1 MSQIATLDPNETDA
15 REHSLLG
22 LAILLLAATLSVVI
36 TLAIIVIQGTNAIIL
51 IFGTIPYL
59 AGGIAYMAMLY
70 TRP

>member
-1 MSQIATLDPNETDA
+1 MSEKTLDLNETDS

-22 LAILLLAATLSVVI
+22 LAILLLAATLAVVI
-36 TLAIIVIQGTNAIIL
+36 VLGALVVGGSNGIIL
-51 IFGTIPYL
+51 ILCTTPYL